1 MVVRWHDTPI
11 GAGGGTFGHTS
22 PANPASVVQSSG
34 RGERKILVGD
44 WYYIG
49 HYGQLGPL
57 TREQIDELVQ
67 GGVIARE
74 TYVWRS
80 GMTDWLPA
88 EKVPDLTGLFQSA
101 DPMLTPPPPPGV
113 RPTATASPPTPS
125 MPNMPLG
132 NMELAT
138 VGYGLTNSY
147 TSPKSSLSRVL
158 GGVLQLVVPGVGRI
172 YLGYAAIGVLQL
184 LLSLCGVGWIWSVID
199 GLIILTGGVK
209 MDGYG
214 RTLSD

>member
-1 MVVRWHDTPI
+1 M
-11 GAGGGTFGHTS
+11 
-22 PANPASVVQSSG
+22 
-34 RGERKILVGD
+34 GD

-88 EKVPDLTGLFQSA
+88 DKVPELSGSFQLV
-101 DPMLTPPPPPGV
+101 DPLLSPPPPPGV
-113 RPTATASPPTPS
+113 RPAPAATPPTPTFNHI
-125 MPNMPLG
+125 PIANA
-132 NMELAT
+132 ELAT
-138 VGYGLTNSY
+138 SPYGGLGAY
-147 TSPKSSLSRVL
+147 GAPKSTLSRLL
-158 GGVLQLVVPGVGRI
+158 GGILQLVVPGVGRI

-184 LLSLCGVGWIWSVID
+184 LLSLCGVGWIWSIID
-199 GLIILTGGVK
+199 GLIILTGGVR